1 MTVEARQIV
10 VHGRV
15 QGVGFRFFVR
25 ETGMRLGLTG
35 NVCNRE
41 EGRVEIIVEGRPDHI
56 AEFIREVEKGPP
68 ASRVVRIDVRVV
80 PPTGSCTSFLI
91 EGW

>member
-1 MTVEARQIV
+1 MASEARQIV
-10 VHGRV
+10 VRGRV
-15 QGVGFRFFVR
+15 QGVGFRYFVR

-35 NVCNRE
+35 DVWNC
-41 EGRVEIIVEGRPDHI
+41 EGGTVEIIVEGPPSEI

-68 ASRVVRIDVRVV
+68 VSHVKRIEVRAV
-80 PPTGSCTSFLI
+80 PPTGRYASFLV